1 MPRAPCRSPSCRK
14 SVASRDLG
22 SRRAPGE
29 RPRDVADVDSV
40 EQHRESCSVDL
51 DPERAFR
58 DLREPKSPLGKP
70 LVIDDESVPVPKE
83 DLHAIASPTEEDEE
97 ISLVRVEFPGVPD
110 EGDEAIV
117 TAAKVDGIGREV
129 DANTRWQSNHRAR
142 MPETTAATYSADVP
156 DSKRTRIPSQRSSTA
171 DARGAG
177 VVGSRTASS
186 TNRGATALRLSAP
199 SFQRHQDS
207 VRAFSRWRAQKAESG
222 SPDRSNAEF
231 HSIHSAL
238 FLRVAMC
245 APVSRSGPHP

>member
-1 MPRAPCRSPSCRK
+1 MPRARCRSPSYRK

-29 RPRDVADVDSV
+29 RPRDVPDVDSV
-40 EQHRESCSVDL
+40 EQHRECGSVDL
-51 DPERAFR
+51 EPERAFG
-58 DLREPKSPLGKP
+58 DLRESKSPLGKP
-70 LVIDDESVPVPKE
+70 LVIDDESVPVPEE
-83 DLHAIASPTEEDEE
+83 DFHAIASPTEEDEE
-97 ISLVRVEFPGVPD
+97 MTFIGIELPGVSD
-110 EGDEAIV
+110 EADEAIV
-117 TAAKVDGIGREV
+117 TAAEVDGLGGEV
-129 DANTRWQSNHRAR
+129 DANTRGQSNHRAR
-142 MPETTAATYSADVP
+142 MPETTAATYSAGVP
-156 DSKRTRIPSQRSSTA
+156 DSKRTRTPSQRSSTA

-207 VRAFSRWRAQKAESG
+207 VRAFRRWRAQKAESG

-231 HSIHSAL
+231 HSTHSAL

-245 APVSRSGPHP
+245 APVSRSGSHS